1 MFRQWG
7 GDIIGMTTYPEVV
20 LAAEKE
26 IFYSCIAM
34 VTDLDVWAGECQNCG
49 VVEIKEYCETCNN
62 SVNLMKMLEL
72 TIPKIDFE
80 NECTCKHSLSGSII

>member
-1 MFRQWG
+1 MS
-7 GDIIGMTTYPEVV
+7 IEEI
-20 LAAEKE
+20 LATME
-26 IFYSCIAM
+26 
-34 VTDLDVWAGECQNCG
+34 
-49 VVEIKEYCETCNN
+49 NN